1 MLKTDV
7 RLSVKIGD
15 LVKLVPYKWALNDH
29 DKLGLIVDFD
39 GLDHYRVV
47 WQDNTVWIGLIQNDL
62 EVIK

>member
-1 MLKTDV
+1 M
-7 RLSVKIGD
+7 KIGD